1 MSSQSISNRPTLA
14 ACTNS
19 SIASAS
25 DRSTRPPY
33 WIGGGVHGGGSHPG
47 SSHFRGGFV
56 GVYAPYWGVTAFPTT
71 ITAITATTAIT
82 GITATIL
89 APAITATIPIMATAR
104 APTPGGPG
112 TIAPTPP
119 AIIPM

>member
-56 GVYAPYWGVTAFPTT
+56 GVYAPYWWGYGFPYFPTSLLQLRLLQRQPRSPVLRLRSWLQLLRQLSRLWLR
-71 ITAITATTAIT
+71 
-82 GITATIL
+82 L
-89 APAITATIPIMATAR
+89 APQR
-104 APTPGGPG
+104 
-112 TIAPTPP
+112 P
-119 AIIPM
+119 ADLVLLLR